1 MISTSSRCGSDESF
15 ELIQNDG
22 WDRHLVVVEGN
33 KEVVDRLVERVVQ
46 LVLSVFFRFFWM
58 MLVRDEISHLRQVS
72 GLQPD

>member
-22 WDRHLVVVEGN
+22 WDRHLVEVEGN
-33 KEVVDRLVERVVQ
+33 KVVVDRLVERVVQ
-46 LVLSVFFRFFWM
+46 LVLSVFFWM